1 MTTRDRTVLIAVLL
15 LAALGAAW
23 MLVVS
28 PERQK
33 ASAVNAQVSAAK
45 AQLSTAEGELNSART
60 GESKYAAAYGSLVSL
75 GKAVPAGDE
84 VPALIFQL
92 SVASA
97 EKNVDFASIVATNS
111 GSGSTSPSASSASS
125 TGASGST
132 SAASASASLTQ
143 MPFTFVFNGGF
154 FSLER
159 LFGQLTALT
168 DRTPT
173 GALRISGRLLTI
185 QSVKLAPVSTG
196 SEAHKGAN
204 TELSGTITA
213 TAYVLPAGQSLSAVG
228 SSSSSS
234 AVPASAAGASTGS
247 TTAPAIVKVGP

>member
-1 MTTRDRTVLIAVLL
+1 VTTRDRTVLIAVLL

>member
-1 MTTRDRTVLIAVLL
+1 MLL
-15 LAALGAAW
+15 VAALGAAW

-111 GSGSTSPSASSASS
+111 GSGSTSPSPSSSPSASSASS

>member
-15 LAALGAAW
+15 IAALGAAW

-33 ASAVNAQVSAAK
+33 ASAVSAQVSAAK
-45 AQLSTAEGELNSART
+45 AQLSTAEGELSSARV
-60 GESKYAAAYGSLVSL
+60 GEAKYTAAYASLVSL

-84 VPALIFQL
+84 VPALIYQL

-97 EKNVDFASIVATNS
+97 QKNVDFASIAASNT
-111 GSGSTSPSASSASS
+111 GSGSTSASSSS
-125 TGASGST
+125 SSSSSSSGSAT
-132 SAASASASLTQ
+132 ASASLTQ

-168 DRTPT
+168 ERTPT
-173 GALRISGRLLTI
+173 GALRVSGRLLTI

-196 SEAHKGAN
+196 SESHKGPN
-204 TELSGTITA
+204 SELTGTITA

-228 SSSSSS
+228 SSPSSS
-234 AVPASAAGASTGS
+234 AVPASTTAGSSAS
-247 TTAPAIVKVGP
+247 TTAPAIVRVGP